1 MNHGKIS
8 IMNNTFTITSN
19 SFEDGAVI
27 KKIYA
32 CPENRQPHF
41 AWKGYPETTQCFVII
56 MDDADAI
63 PVVGHVFV
71 HWNLFN
77 IPKTIT
83 SIKEGQ
89 TSVEGSTIGTNHFK
103 RKDYS
108 GPCPPKGSPH
118 TYNTSI
124 YALNRSL
131 ENIDAEKPWDRMK
144 FESLFKSDI
153 LNVAGIIGIYS
164 SP

>member
-1 MNHGKIS
+1 MTSK
-8 IMNNTFTITSN
+8 FTITSN
-19 SFEDGAVI
+19 SFKDGEVI
-27 KKIYA
+27 KNIYA

-41 AWKGYPETTQCFVII
+41 AWKGYPNNTKCFAII

-63 PVVGHVFV
+63 PVVGHTFV
-71 HWNLFN
+71 HWNVFN
-77 IPKTIT
+77 IPSTIT
-83 SIKEGQ
+83 SINEGQ
-89 TSVEGSTIGTNHFK
+89 KIIEGSTIGVNHFK

-108 GPCPPKGSPH
+108 GPCPPKGTPH

-124 YALNRSL
+124 YTLNRSL
-131 ENIDAEKPWDRMK
+131 ENIDTETPWSRMK
-144 FESLFKSDI
+144 FENLFKSDI

>member
-1 MNHGKIS
+1 MTSK
-8 IMNNTFTITSN
+8 FTITSN

-27 KKIYA
+27 KNIYA

-41 AWKGYPETTQCFVII
+41 TWKGYPDNTKCFAII
-56 MDDADAI
+56 MDDVDAI
-63 PVVGHVFV
+63 SVVGHVFV

-77 IPKTIT
+77 IPTITT

-89 TSVEGSTIGTNHFK
+89 KSVEGSTIGMNHFK

-108 GPCPPKGSPH
+108 GPCPPKGTTH
-118 TYNTSI
+118 TYATNI
-124 YALNRSL
+124 YALKQRL
-131 ENIDAEKPWDRMK
+131 DNIDTNTPYTRMK

-153 LNVAGIIGIYS
+153 LNVAGITGIYS

>member
-1 MNHGKIS
+1 MTSK
-8 IMNNTFTITSN
+8 FTITSN
-19 SFEDGAVI
+19 SFKDGEVI
-27 KKIYA
+27 KNIYA

-41 AWKGYPETTQCFVII
+41 AWKGHPNNTKCFAII

-63 PVVGHVFV
+63 AVVGHIFV
-71 HWNLFN
+71 HWNVFN
-77 IPKTIT
+77 IPSTIT
-83 SIKEGQ
+83 SINEGQ
-89 TSVEGSTIGTNHFK
+89 KIIEGSTIGVNHFK

-108 GPCPPKGSPH
+108 GPCPPKGTPH

-131 ENIDAEKPWDRMK
+131 ENIDTETPWSRMK
-144 FESLFKSDI
+144 FENLFKPDI

>member
-1 MNHGKIS
+1 M
-8 IMNNTFTITSN
+8 
-19 SFEDGAVI
+19 
-27 KKIYA
+27 
-32 CPENRQPHF
+32 
-41 AWKGYPETTQCFVII
+41 
-56 MDDADAI
+56 
-63 PVVGHVFV
+63 VGHVFV

-77 IPKTIT
+77 IPKTTT

-89 TSVEGSTIGTNHFK
+89 TSVEGSTIGINHFK

-108 GPCPPKGSPH
+108 GPCPPKGPPH
-118 TYNTSI
+118 TYNTNI

-131 ENIDAEKPWDRMK
+131 ENIDTEMPWTRMK

>member
-1 MNHGKIS
+1 MTD
-8 IMNNTFTITSN
+8 TFTIISN
-19 SFEDGAVI
+19 SFKDGAVI
-27 KKIYA
+27 KNIYA

-41 AWKGYPETTQCFVII
+41 AWKGYPETTKCFVII

-77 IPKTIT
+77 IPTTTT

-89 TSVEGSTIGTNHFK
+89 KSVENSTFGVSRFK
-103 RKDYS
+103 KKYYS

-118 TYNTSI
+118 SYNTSI
-124 YALNRSL
+124 YALNRRL
-131 ENIDAEKPWDRMK
+131 DNIDIETPWTQTK

-153 LNVAGIIGIYS
+153 LNVARITGIYS

>member
-1 MNHGKIS
+1 MTD
-8 IMNNTFTITSN
+8 TFFITSN
-19 SFEDGAVI
+19 SFKDGEII
-27 KKIYA
+27 KNIYA

-41 AWKGYPETTQCFVII
+41 AWKGYPETTKCFAII

-63 PVVGHVFV
+63 SVVGHVFV

-77 IPKTIT
+77 ISITTT

-89 TSVEGSTIGTNHFK
+89 KSVENSTFGMNHFK

-108 GPCPPKGSPH
+108 GPCPPKGPSH
-118 TYNTSI
+118 TYTTSI
-124 YALNRSL
+124 YALSRRL
-131 ENIDAEKPWDRMK
+131 DNIDTEMPWTRMK
-144 FESLFKSDI
+144 FERLFKSDI
-153 LNVAGIIGIYS
+153 LNVAGITGIYS